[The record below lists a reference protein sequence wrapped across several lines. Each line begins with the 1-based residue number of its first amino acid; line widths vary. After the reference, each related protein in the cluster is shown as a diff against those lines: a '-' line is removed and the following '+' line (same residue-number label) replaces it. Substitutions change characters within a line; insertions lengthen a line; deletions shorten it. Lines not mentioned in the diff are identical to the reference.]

1 MSAAPGAD
9 FDAALVAVMGDL
21 ARGIDALHA
30 CLIEERLAL
39 DNPDPQPLEDV
50 GRAKG
55 DLIDRVEALDVELRQ
70 LGDAAR
76 VDAFADPRWTHVFD
90 RLRECRQLNETNG
103 RIVGQRI
110 SHVRHA
116 LSLISGDSPGG
127 STYGRNGV
135 AKINLRS
142 ATLAQV

>member
-1 MSAAPGAD
+1 MSAAHGAD

-21 ARGIDALHA
+21 ARDIDALHA

-39 DNPDPQPLEDV
+39 DATDPQALDAAT
-50 GRAKG
+50 RAKG
-55 DLIDRVEALDVELRQ
+55 ELLDRIESLDVERRQ
-70 LGDAAR
+70 LSEAASLDSLADA
-76 VDAFADPRWTHVFD
+76 RWVVVFE

-110 SHVRHA
+110 GHVRQA
-116 LSLISGDSPGG
+116 LALISGGSPGG
-127 STYGRNGV
+127 STYGRNGE